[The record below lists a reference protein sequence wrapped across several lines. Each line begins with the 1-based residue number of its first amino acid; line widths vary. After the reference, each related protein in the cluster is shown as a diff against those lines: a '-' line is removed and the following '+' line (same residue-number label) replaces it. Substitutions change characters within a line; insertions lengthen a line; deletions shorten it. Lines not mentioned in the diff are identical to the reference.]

1 MFQSNNCRVGKD
13 TIFRLLLENESAD
26 SSSETKQ
33 PRASKAPAPKR
44 QTAARSKSPPSKRK
58 KPTKKARATP
68 AKKRKSAPSP
78 PVKKKQ
84 STKKVKASHA
94 SSQKKAR
101 TKKLTAKKKKS
112 PPKGIR
118 SSRRAADKPDRYGY
132 SDDSD
137 CGSDSGDEDTSSR
150 ISESDSG
157 EGGNNGDF
165 AEAVIDLCSS
175 SSDEED
181 DEKGEDDSAAFVKEE
196 PVEEPST
203 KLILPEEDREVIVPC
218 PEIGEGWTQKTMMRK
233 NGSNQCD
240 KYYLFEG
247 KTFRSMVEVNRFL
260 NMRKRRAEASAA
272 KEMKKQA
279 KPAAMESPANNDEP
293 KSSADSVSN
302 EQFETESPS
311 SRINDSNTMQMKID
325 GLSRD
330 NTDLNARVQGLEAEN
345 LLLRKE
351 VKRLQEEL
359 IQSKRIISVIKNRS
373 NG

>member
-1 MFQSNNCRVGKD
+1 MLQSNNGSVGTD
-13 TIFRLLLENESAD
+13 IIFRLLLENEPAD

-33 PRASKAPAPKR
+33 PGASKAPAPKR
-44 QTAARSKSPPSKRK
+44 QTATKAKSPPSKRK

-84 STKKVKASHA
+84 PTKKAKASHA

-101 TKKLTAKKKKS
+101 TKKLPAKEKKS

-118 SSRRAADKPDRYGY
+118 SSRRAADKPARYGY

-137 CGSDSGDEDTSSR
+137 CGSDCGDEDTSSR
-150 ISESDSG
+150 RSESDSV

-165 AEAVIDLCSS
+165 AEAVIDLCLS
-175 SSDEED
+175 SSDEENG
-181 DEKGEDDSAAFVKEE
+181 EKGEDDSAAFVKEE

-203 KLILPEEDREVIVPC
+203 KLILTGEDREVIVPC
-218 PEIGEGWTQKTMMRK
+218 PGIGKGWTQKTRVRK

-240 KYYLFEG
+240 KFYVFGG

-260 NMRKRRAEASAA
+260 NMRKRRTEASAA
-272 KEMKKQA
+272 KEMKKQ
-279 KPAAMESPANNDEP
+279 PANNDEP

-302 EQFETESPS
+302 EQFETESLS
-311 SRINDSNTMQMKID
+311 AHINDSNTMQMKID

-330 NTDLNARVQGLEAEN
+330 NTDLNARAQGLEAEN
-345 LLLRKE
+345 LLLKKE
-351 VKRLQEEL
+351 VKRLHEEL

-373 NG
+373 NTNG